1 MKKVFL
7 AIGVVAM
14 MVLAASCSKEKT
26 CVCSY
31 TINTGMGSGTVQLG
45 EKVIESGSCSDLEN
59 AGAWNLQVG
68 NLADATFHCEKK

>member
-1 MKKVFL
+1 MKKIVL
-7 AIGVVAM
+7 AIGIVAM
-14 MVLAASCSKEKT
+14 MVLGASCNKQKT

-31 TINTGMGSGTVQLG
+31 TATVLGVTATYELG

-68 NLADATFHCEKK
+68 ALADAKFHCEKK

>member
-7 AIGVVAM
+7 AVAVVAL
-14 MVLAASCSKEKT
+14 MVLGASCNKQKT

-31 TINTGMGSGTVQLG
+31 TVNVVGVSSTFQLG
-45 EKVIESGSCSDLEN
+45 EQVIESGSCSDLEN

-68 NLADATFHCEKK
+68 ALGDATFHCEKK

>member
-7 AIGVVAM
+7 AVAVVAL
-14 MVLAASCSKEKT
+14 MVLGASCNKQKT

-31 TINTGMGSGTVQLG
+31 TVNVLGVSSTVQLG
-45 EKVIESGSCSDLEN
+45 EQVIESGSCSDLEN

-68 NLADATFHCEKK
+68 ALGDATFHCEKK

>member
-7 AIGVVAM
+7 AVAVVAL
-14 MVLAASCSKEKT
+14 MVLGASCNKQKT

-31 TINTGMGSGTVQLG
+31 TVNVMGVSSTVQLG
-45 EKVIESGSCSDLEN
+45 EQVIESGSCSDLEN

-68 NLADATFHCEKK
+68 ALGDATFHCEKK